1 MNRKYFFPLYT
12 SEMLFMLEKRK
23 ITLTVFTW
31 KQHKK
36 KPRGYTLCIT
46 KRLDSFG
53 VIY

>member
-1 MNRKYFFPLYT
+1 
-12 SEMLFMLEKRK
+12 MLFMLEKRK

-36 KPRGYTLCIT
+36 KKPRGYTLCIT